1 MAKIVSFL
9 KLIFHGSILFLII
22 ISLFPGSLLGLML
35 YGDIGEQPNFFPNT
49 FGTSINHFIF
59 YFYVSFLGLILYVKN
74 EQFKIYLYGLFILSV
89 ILEALHLV
97 VPNRTFEI
105 SDLVGNVFGVLA
117 AYFLVNI
124 YLTFRKR

>member
-35 YGDIGEQPNFFPNT
+35 YGDIGEQPNFFPEP
-49 FGTSINHFIF
+49 FGMNINHFIF
-59 YFYVSFLGLILYVKN
+59 YFYVSFLCLILYVKN